1 MGGCMNDERVV
12 QLVKAFDTSLEAG
25 RAQLITDPTS
35 LNLRSSLGETPL
47 HLACFGTPV
56 EGVRELI
63 LAGAE
68 LDTLSDCGST
78 PLSDSALVG
87 RLDVVKLLLQSG
99 AALAVEGQFD
109 ATLLQAVRGK
119 SMEIVQRLLEA
130 GADVNGQQTDF
141 SETALHVAA
150 ELDLVEIAEV
160 LLAYGAN
167 ANTKSYYETAL
178 EVAVRLNNERCIAL
192 LSSRH

>member
-1 MGGCMNDERVV
+1 MNDERVV
-12 QLVKAFDTSLEAG
+12 QLVKAFDISLDAG
-25 RAQLITDPTS
+25 LAQLSADPTS

-47 HLACFGTPV
+47 HLACFKTPV

-99 AALAVEGQFD
+99 AALSVQGQFD
-109 ATLLQAVRGK
+109 TTLLQAVRGK
-119 SMEIVQRLLEA
+119 SIEIVQALLEA
-130 GADVNGQQTDF
+130 GADVNEQQTDF

-150 ELDLVEIAEV
+150 ELDLVDIAEV
-160 LLAYGAN
+160 LLAHGAD
-167 ANTKSYYETAL
+167 ANTRSYFETAL

-192 LSSRH
+192 LSSTH